1 MESLYTIAKQH
12 FETEEI
18 MKKLLSAHKALA
30 ELKWVSKILPN
41 EEILINTL
49 SVQEAKD
56 SSEVENIITTHDELY
71 QSNVDKKTF
80 ATIWAKE
87 VYNYVDALMTTYHSV
102 KKSQLIMNKDIL
114 KAQSLIEHNDAW
126 FRKIAWTE
134 LKNERSWETVYIPPQ
149 NPKEIL
155 DLMSDFEKYLNDW
168 DTWHDPLINVALLHY
183 QFESIHPFYD
193 WNGRVWRII
202 NILYIVKEWLL
213 DSPILYLSRYINQNK
228 SEYYRYLQD
237 IRDNNNWNDWILFIL
252 TAIEKT
258 SKQTIDIINW
268 IKNMML
274 SQKHIIRE
282 KLPKIYSQT
291 LLNNTF
297 KHPYTKIEFIMDD
310 LWCSRPSAMKY
321 LDQLI
326 EIWILRKEKI
336 GKENFYI
343 NVELFDFLRNIPN
356 LEK

>member
-1 MESLYTIAKQH
+1 MDSLYTIAKQNL
-12 FETEEI
+12 ETVDV
-18 MKKLLSAHKALA
+18 MQHLLSAHKALA

-41 EEILINTL
+41 EDILIQTL
-49 SVQEAKD
+49 SLQEAKD

-71 QSNVDKKTF
+71 QSNIEKKTF
-80 ATIWAKE
+80 STIGAKE
-87 VYNYVDALMTTYHSV
+87 VYNYVDALMVAYHTIQ
-102 KKSQLIMNKDIL
+102 KSHLILNKDII

-126 FRKIAWTE
+126 FRKIPWTE
-134 LKNERSWETVYIPPQ
+134 LRNERSWETVYIPPQ
-149 NPKEIL
+149 SYNEIL
-155 DLMSDFEKYLNDW
+155 DYMSDFEKYLNDP
-168 DTWHDPLINVALLHY
+168 DTWHDSLINVALLHY

-228 SEYYRYLQD
+228 TEYYRYLQN
-237 IRDNNNWNDWILFIL
+237 IRNNWDWIDWIIFIL
-252 TAIEKT
+252 TGIEKT
-258 SKQTIDIINW
+258 AKQTIDIINW
-268 IKNMML
+268 IKDMML

-291 LLNNTF
+291 LLNNVF
-297 KHPYTKIEFIMDD
+297 KHPYTKIEFIVED
-310 LWCSRPSAMKY
+310 LWCSRPSAVKY

-326 EIWILRKEKI
+326 EIGILKKEKI
-336 GKENFYI
+336 KKENFYI
-343 NVELFDFLRNIPN
+343 NVELFDYLKNIPK

>member
-1 MESLYTIAKQH
+1 MDSLYTIAKQH
-12 FETEEI
+12 FETEDV
-18 MKKLLSAHKALA
+18 MNHLLSAHRALA

-41 EEILINTL
+41 ETILINTL
-49 SVQEAKD
+49 SLQEAKD

-71 QSNVDKKTF
+71 QSNADKKVF

-87 VYNYVDALMTTYHSV
+87 VYNYVDALMTTFYKT
-102 KKSQLIMNKDIL
+102 KKNKLILITDIL

-126 FRKIAWTE
+126 FRKLAGTE
-134 LKNERSWETVYIPPQ
+134 LKNEKTWETVYTPPQ

-155 DLMSDFEKYLNDW
+155 DLMSDFEKYLNDS

-228 SEYYRYLQD
+228 AEYYKYLQD
-237 IRDNNNWNDWILFIL
+237 IRDNNNWNDRIIFIL
-252 TAIEKT
+252 TWIEKT
-258 SKQTIDIINW
+258 AKQTIDIINW
-268 IKNMML
+268 IKSLML
-274 SQKHIIRE
+274 SQKHIIRD
-282 KLPKIYSQT
+282 KLPKVYSQA
-291 LLNNTF
+291 LLNNIF

-310 LWCSRPSAMKY
+310 LWCSRPTTMKY
-321 LDQLI
+321 LNQLI
-326 EIWILRKEKI
+326 EIWILRKYKV

-343 NVELFDFLRNIPN
+343 NVGLYNFLRDIPS